1 MEVEMSHLVRGVSA
15 IAGLVAL
22 VMMLPAEPSAQGGTG
37 YPNPY
42 RAIHDWAKAGRKM
55 GVSAGVYQ
63 APDGKHMWVMD
74 RCGGNNCAGVDVD
87 PFLMFDMDGK
97 LVKSFGKGVF
107 GWPHGF
113 FVDAEGNVW
122 GTEGGPNGEAR
133 GEPGFKMGRGHQI
146 HKFSPD
152 GKLLMSMGVANV
164 YGDDQTHF
172 NGPSHVAVDR
182 NGDIWVT
189 DGHRGGNNRLIRFD
203 KNGKFKSQIGGGIK
217 SATSERGLFNDPHHI
232 AFHPVDGRLFISDR
246 GNNRIQI
253 FDAEGKF
260 LAVWTQ
266 FGRPSSVAFSKDG
279 DTIYAVDGTSNPNSN
294 PGWEK
299 AIRIGD
305 TKTGWVKYAIPSDLQ
320 MLVEKTGGTVDTEFI
335 GVDSN
340 GAIYAGEVQGQDLKK
355 FVISPWYSQP
365 SGAGINV
372 FRPSPTASR

>member
-1 MEVEMSHLVRGVSA
+1 MW
-15 IAGLVAL
+15 
-22 VMMLPAEPSAQGGTG
+22 PAEPTAQQA

-42 RAIHDWAKAGRKM
+42 RQVHGWAKVGARKL
-55 GVSAGVYQ
+55 GVAAGVYQ

-87 PFLMFDMDGK
+87 PFLMFDMEGN
-97 LVKSFGKGVF
+97 LVKSFGKNVF

-113 FVDAEGNVW
+113 FVDHEGNLW
-122 GTEGGPNGEAR
+122 GTEGGPAGEAR

-164 YGDDQTHF
+164 PGDDQTHF
-172 NGPSHVAVDR
+172 NGPSHAAVDR

-189 DGHRGGNNRLIRFD
+189 DGHRGGNNRLIRFTKD
-203 KNGKFKSQIGGGIK
+203 GKFKMQIGGGIK
-217 SATSERGLFNDPHHI
+217 DATSERGLFRDPHHI

-246 GNNRIQI
+246 GNNRVQI

-266 FGRPSSVAFSKDG
+266 YGRPSSIAFDRTG
-279 DTIYAVDGTSNPNSN
+279 ETIYVVDGTSNPNSN

-299 AIRIGD
+299 GIRIGE
-305 TKTGWVKYAIPSDLQ
+305 TRTGWVKYMIPADLQ
-320 MLVEKTGGTVDTEFI
+320 MLNPKTGGTVDTEFI
-335 GVDSN
+335 GVDN
-340 GAIYAGEVQGQDLKK
+340 QGHIYAGEVQGQDLKK
-355 FVISPWYSQP
+355 YIISPWYSQP
-365 SGAGINV
+365 SGAGTVV
-372 FRPSPTASR
+372 FRPSTGSR